1 MKEEVEYGSKKLP
14 CLLCGSSPFM
24 GAGQF
29 GGSGAAW
36 YHKFFNHPE
45 KMAELFSRFCEL
57 GFPGAHI
64 IAYPSI
70 IEAARLTKESHP
82 LKVTASLLPDN
93 WMENLEEVA
102 AIEPEVVYIHGS
114 MTDQFLDQRV
124 EELLECLRAIRK
136 LGAFPGIATHN
147 AHQSLKILHSGDHPL
162 SQESFGLLLPI
173 NHLGWAIGGPL
184 KEVLDLLGK
193 TDSGRYPVAGMK
205 VLAAGRLQ
213 PDEALRFVFQ
223 VAKVQVAAVG
233 VVAKEQADQ
242 LASICRAL
250 IVE

>member
-1 MKEEVEYGSKKLP
+1 MNEVAYGSAVLP
-14 CLLCGSSPFM
+14 RLLCGTSPFM

-45 KMAELFSRFCEL
+45 RMAELFTHFCEL

-70 IEAARLTKESHP
+70 IEAARLAKESHP
-82 LKVTASLLPDN
+82 LKVTASLLPDD
-93 WMENLEEVA
+93 WRENFEEVA
-102 AIEPEVVYIHGS
+102 ALEPEVVYVHGS
-114 MTDQFLDQRV
+114 MTDQYLDRRA
-124 EELLECLRAIRK
+124 EEIIECFQAIRN
-136 LGAFPGIATHN
+136 LSAFPGIATHN
-147 AHQSLKILHSGDHPL
+147 AHQALKVLHSGDHPL
-162 SQESFGLLLPI
+162 RQESFGLLLPV

-184 KEVLDLLGK
+184 KEVVDLLGK
-193 TDSGRYPVAGMK
+193 MDNSRYPVAGMK
-205 VLAAGRLQ
+205 VLAAGRLK
-213 PDEALRFVFQ
+213 PDEALRFAFQ

-242 LASICRAL
+242 LAAICRAL
-250 IVE
+250 LG